1 MIFERILVCLLIL
14 YCFCA
19 IGTVGVEA
27 QPVSRFA
34 VEVIRPDLLP
44 RFGEMQNIDFSI
56 HGLPMI
62 DWGVAQPGPLAVAGK
77 QAYRSIPQGHW
88 WPQSQRYLRENRRG
102 LWATI
107 MIDMTDW
114 ALDRDDKHRV
124 REPARGKI
132 VPGVVRIK
140 PEYIGD
146 WKAYVTH
153 VLTHIPEIK
162 YLQIDSEPENV
173 WISAEGY
180 TEAVKAAYESVQEFN
195 KTHPHRNVKVLVAGF
210 YLGRLTEIPEH
221 IVDRAL
227 AHYPNIPPDLAKDQ
241 YPNLSP
247 ERLRLFAQKLHV
259 VRGFLATGGNYFD
272 VLTLHHDK
280 GKTYDT
286 IDRQVDWYRK
296 RMRAAG
302 YDKPIWMDDMS
313 SNFFP
318 DPQEAQSKE
327 VAKLQRGLER
337 GARNALDHYQEMQSR
352 WLLRKAVGNF
362 AAGIERV
369 SIAYGHDIPS
379 YYMVFWRYM
388 GLFTVEGRAK
398 PAFFTTQLMV
408 EKLDGFQTARR
419 LQGHTYRFTFKN
431 KPDVLVA
438 WSEEGPRSLDLTGHL
453 KGAKVRVT
461 GVPTRLNRDGGPM
474 TGQPQVVS
482 PARIPISENP
492 VFIEV
497 LR

>member
-1 MIFERILVCLLIL
+1 LIFERILIRLLIL
-14 YCFCA
+14 CCYA
-19 IGTVGVEA
+19 PGSVPVDA
-27 QPVSRFA
+27 QPLSRFA

-44 RFGEMQNIDFSI
+44 RFGEMQSIDFSM

-62 DWGVAQPGPLAVAGK
+62 DWGVAQQRPLAVAGK
-77 QAYRSIPQGHW
+77 DAYRSVPIGHW
-88 WPQSQRYLRENRRG
+88 WPDSQRYLREHRRG

-114 ALDRDDKHRV
+114 ALERDSGHRV
-124 REPARGKI
+124 REPARGKT
-132 VPGVVRIK
+132 VPGIVRIK

-153 VLTHIPEIK
+153 VLTMTPEIK

-173 WISAEGY
+173 WVNAEGY
-180 TEAVKAAYESVQEFN
+180 TEAVKAAYDSVQELN
-195 KTHPHRNVKVLVAGF
+195 KTHPHRKVKVLAAGF
-210 YLGRLTEIPEH
+210 FLGRLTEIPEH
-221 IVDRAL
+221 IVNRSL
-227 AHYPNIPPDLAKDQ
+227 AHYPTLPPDVGKEL

-259 VRGFLATGGNYFD
+259 VRGFLAKGGNCFD
-272 VLTLHHDK
+272 VLTLHHDE

-286 IDRQVDWYRK
+286 IDGQVDWYRK
-296 RMRAAG
+296 RMRSAG

-318 DPQEAQSKE
+318 DPQEAQSEE
-327 VAKLQRGLER
+327 VEKLQRGLER
-337 GARNALDHYQEMQSR
+337 GAKNALDHYEEIQSR
-352 WLLRKAVGNF
+352 WLVRKAVGNF
-362 AAGIERV
+362 GAGIERV

-388 GLFTVEGRAK
+388 GLFTVDGRAK
-398 PAFFTTQLMV
+398 PAFFTLKLMV
-408 EKLDGFQTARR
+408 EKLDGFQQARR
-419 LQGHTYRFTFKN
+419 LKGHTYRFTFQD
-431 KPDVLVA
+431 KPDVFVA
-438 WSEEGPRSLDLTGHL
+438 WSEDGPRSLDLTGHVR
-453 KGAKVRVT
+453 GADVRVT
-461 GVPTRLNRDGGPM
+461 RIPTRLHRNGRPP
-474 TGQPQVVS
+474 TEHPQVLS
-482 PARIPISENP
+482 PARVPLSENP